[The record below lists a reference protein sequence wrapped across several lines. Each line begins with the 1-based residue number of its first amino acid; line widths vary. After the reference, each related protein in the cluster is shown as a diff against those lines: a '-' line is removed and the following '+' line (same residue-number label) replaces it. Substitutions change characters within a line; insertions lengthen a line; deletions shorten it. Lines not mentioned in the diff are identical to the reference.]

1 MPKRFPKT
9 NFLNSD
15 VPEVVLNRLPI
26 YLRILN
32 QLQQQQVKVT
42 NSKELATYMT
52 VEPSQIRKDLTYIGR
67 FGLNGKGY
75 SVKTLKNNLQK
86 FLGLD
91 ASWNTVLIGG
101 GRLGKSAVDLINQ
114 QKNKTFRIAAAF
126 DPSPNMVGK
135 RIMRMRIQNLKDL
148 ERTLKTRN
156 IKIGI
161 IATSNN
167 STQVVANILVNNRIN
182 YIINFSGFSPKL
194 PEYVLLKNLD
204 PGLQVESMTYHLR
217 QSRLNKG

>member
-1 MPKRFPKT
+1 MPKGFPKT

-182 YIINFSGFSPKL
+182 YIIN
-194 PEYVLLKNLD
+194 
-204 PGLQVESMTYHLR
+204 
-217 QSRLNKG
+217 

>member
-1 MPKRFPKT
+1 M
-9 NFLNSD
+9 
-15 VPEVVLNRLPI
+15 
-26 YLRILN
+26 
-32 QLQQQQVKVT
+32 
-42 NSKELATYMT
+42 
-52 VEPSQIRKDLTYIGR
+52 
-67 FGLNGKGY
+67 
-75 SVKTLKNNLQK
+75 
-86 FLGLD
+86 GLD

>member
-1 MPKRFPKT
+1 MPKGFPKT

-32 QLQQQQVKVT
+32 QLKQQQVKVT
-42 NSKELATYMT
+42 KSKELATYMT

-114 QKNKTFRIAAAF
+114 QK
-126 DPSPNMVGK
+126 
-135 RIMRMRIQNLKDL
+135 
-148 ERTLKTRN
+148 
-156 IKIGI
+156 
-161 IATSNN
+161 
-167 STQVVANILVNNRIN
+167 
-182 YIINFSGFSPKL
+182 Y
-194 PEYVLLKNLD
+194 
-204 PGLQVESMTYHLR
+204 
-217 QSRLNKG
+217 